1 MNLKKSSN
9 DIYSAKFEVN
19 NKKKFLMKSSFYI
32 IQYNSAIVALQILR
46 ISRATAGLTNM
57 VTSVNLLLVWIKK
70 EVMNLLSSN
79 FYNCFTYV
87 YA

>member
-1 MNLKKSSN
+1 
-9 DIYSAKFEVN
+9 
-19 NKKKFLMKSSFYI
+19 MKSSFYI

-79 FYNCFTYV
+79 FYNSLRTCMPSYFLM
-87 YA
+87 